1 MRLKFVAQR
10 NGKNILQVDD
20 ARIIFRNFEG
30 RGDKYNREG
39 ERNFALLLDDQEI
52 VDALLDDKN
61 DDGVSWN
68 VKIKPPREEGDSPF
82 MYLPV
87 KVKFN
92 GRGPIIWLI
101 SGNRRTRLDEE
112 NADILD
118 QIDIRSVSMDI
129 RPYDDEVND
138 KAFRAAYLQ
147 LMEVV
152 QEIDRFSARW
162 AEEEHPEE

>member
-1 MRLKFVAQR
+1 MRLNFLAQR

-30 RGDKYNREG
+30 RGDKFNREG

-61 DDGVSWN
+61 EEGVSWN

-92 GRGPIIWLI
+92 GRSPIIWLV
-101 SGNRRTRLDEE
+101 SGHRRTKLDEE

-118 QIDIRSVSMDI
+118 QIDIRSVSLDI
-129 RPYDDEVND
+129 RPYDDEVNG

-147 LMEVV
+147 SMEVI

-162 AEEEHPEE
+162 AEEESPEE

>member
-1 MRLKFVAQR
+1 MRLNFVAQR

-39 ERNFALLLDDQEI
+39 ERNFALLIDDQEI
-52 VDALLDDKN
+52 ADALLDDKN
-61 DDGVSWN
+61 DDGASWN
-68 VKIKPPREEGDSPF
+68 VKIKPPKEEGDSPF
-82 MYLPV
+82 RYLPV

-92 GRGPIIWLI
+92 GRGPVIWLV

-118 QIDIRSVSMDI
+118 QIDIREVSMDI
-129 RPYDDEVND
+129 RPYDDEVNG

-147 LMEVV
+147 SMEVV

>member
-1 MRLKFVAQR
+1 MKLNFLAQR

-30 RGDKYNREG
+30 RGDKFNREG
-39 ERNFALLLDDQEI
+39 ERNFGLLINDEEI
-52 VDALLDDKN
+52 ADALMDDKN
-61 DDGVSWN
+61 ELGASWN
-68 VKIKPPREEGDSPF
+68 VKIKPPKEEGDSPF

-92 GRGPIIWLI
+92 GRGPIIWLV
-101 SGNRRTRLDEE
+101 SGRKRTRLEE
-112 NADILD
+112 EDVDILD
-118 QIDIRSVSMDI
+118 QVDIRSVSMDI
-129 RPYDDEVND
+129 RSYDDEING

-147 LMEVV
+147 TMEVV

>member
-10 NGKNILQVDD
+10 NGKNILQIDD
-20 ARIIFRNFEG
+20 ARITFKNFEG

-39 ERNFALLLDDQEI
+39 DRNFALVIDDQDI
-52 VDALLDDKN
+52 ADALLDDKN
-61 DDGVSWN
+61 EFGVAWN
-68 VKIKPPREEGDSPF
+68 VHIKPPREEGDSPF

-92 GRGPIIWLI
+92 KRGPIIWLV
-101 SGNRRTRLDEE
+101 SGNRRVRLEE
-112 NADILD
+112 DDVDILD

-129 RPYDDEVND
+129 RSYDDEVNG

-147 LMEVV
+147 SMEVV
-152 QEIDRFSARW
+152 QEIDRFSARY